1 MKRLVRLL
9 HQLRGLAGF
18 QHVESVGYLERLN
31 DAVEHLR
38 EDRVELLKWIEQ
50 EHQRACFCCQKY
62 RGEEDVK
69 YYEDRRDRMVR
80 LKHYL
85 ELLLTPDEL

>member
-1 MKRLVRLL
+1 MKRLVSLL
-9 HQLRGLAGF
+9 NQLKSLAGF
-18 QHVESVGYLERLN
+18 QHVRSVDYLERLN

-38 EDRVELLKWIEQ
+38 EDREELLKWMEQ

-62 RGEEDVK
+62 RSEEDVK

-85 ELLLTPDEL
+85 ELLLTPDKL

>member
-1 MKRLVRLL
+1 MKRLVKLLNRL
-9 HQLRGLAGF
+9 RSLAGF
-18 QHVESVGYLERLN
+18 QHVESVDYLERLN

-38 EDRVELLKWIEQ
+38 EDRDELLEWMEQ
-50 EHQRACFCCQKY
+50 EHARACFHCQKY

-69 YYEDRRDRMVR
+69 YYENRRDLMVR

-85 ELLLTPDEL
+85 ELLLTPDKL